1 MHTVAHRHTLSPS
14 RWFPSWNTLLQGFG
28 KNGAPK
34 LDLESLPDHLK
45 RDLGFLGGRE
55 TPPRDL
61 LRD

>member
-1 MHTVAHRHTLSPS
+1 MQSLAHRADFSSARPLPPLRRFLARIGS
-14 RWFPSWNTLLQGFG
+14 L
-28 KNGAPK
+28 GAAK

-55 TPPRDL
+55 TPPRDP